1 MKQFTT
7 DIEPD
12 TPSDCAADVYLST
25 RKGLYGGAMAERRAK
40 GGTQLPPSP
49 YVLDPYGEGKA
60 EEDFGA
66 FVSSGLPL
74 EVEIGFGPG
83 VFLETYSRKQ
93 QDRHILGF
101 EVRTKMCQSMVER
114 LQEQELKHVRIV
126 QADARAVFAA
136 FMPDNHLSAVHINF
150 PDPWWKK
157 RHHKRRVFS
166 PSFVDL
172 IHQKLQPGGRVFA
185 RTDVL
190 DYAQLI
196 DMIFESNGQFESV
209 EMEALPLTYREKQC
223 EIFGLPVHRRCFR
236 KLNTP

>member
-1 MKQFTT
+1 MPSKRRLLGCKDCLCLVAEFSPKDFT
-7 DIEPD
+7 
-12 TPSDCAADVYLST
+12 
-25 RKGLYGGAMAERRAK
+25 RAR
-40 GGTQLPPSP
+40 S
-49 YVLDPYGEGKA
+49 
-60 EEDFGA
+60 
-66 FVSSGLPL
+66 
-74 EVEIGFGPG
+74 
-83 VFLETYSRKQ
+83 
-93 QDRHILGF
+93 
-101 EVRTKMCQSMVER
+101 

-223 EIFGLPVHRRCFR
+223 DIFGLPVHRRCFR
-236 KLNTP
+236 KVTNS